1 MPKKVR
7 NKKSILIATLI
18 ALLLIAQPVSAELT
32 TVYLDDPQN
41 AGIKVSVQFSQ
52 FVSAF
57 FEDPTQLVCQVWA
70 RSSKKGVRA
79 DGNVV
84 DFNAYAAEFLTDPTS
99 SGTWETYG
107 KRTDAV
113 LMPVP
118 ETVKELSNTGI
129 ISDEVRNSD
138 HIFQQ
143 ILSLSSDVATLT
155 YDPIEKTITAV
166 INPGHENDTLVDL
179 LDINQLID
187 AVLVPGSTNING
199 QEINIEQNL
208 GGVLDQLLALKDAL
222 NQLAGQ
228 TSFDQVKL
236 SDLVGK
242 SVTSSDRGTTVTLT
256 LTQ

>member
-1 MPKKVR
+1 MPKKRCTIV
-7 NKKSILIATLI
+7 IVTVMI
-18 ALLLIAQPVSAELT
+18 LLLMALPASAAIT

-41 AGIKVSVQFSQ
+41 AGTKVSVQFSQ

-57 FEDPTQLVCQVWA
+57 LDDPTQFVCQVWA

-84 DFNAYAAEFLTDPTS
+84 DFNAYAIEFLTDPIS
-99 SGTWETYG
+99 SGSWESYG
-107 KRTDAV
+107 QRTDAV

-118 ETVKELSNTGI
+118 ETVKELSETGI

-143 ILSLSSDVATLT
+143 ILSLASDVSTLT

-166 INPGHENDTLVDL
+166 IKSGHENDTLVDL

-208 GGVLDQLLALKDAL
+208 DGVLDQLLALKDAL